1 MIQKA
6 LPYATMHR
14 LKSIIFFTNWHCY
27 LILMSYLSGI
37 YLESW
42 FLWLGGGLQK
52 TLKKTEENKHFG
64 HRTL

>member
-1 MIQKA
+1 
-6 LPYATMHR
+6 
-14 LKSIIFFTNWHCY
+14 
-27 LILMSYLSGI
+27 MSYLSGI

-52 TLKKTEENKHFG
+52 TLKKNEENKHLG